1 MCTGA
6 GRSQEHCQC
15 ANFRNNDT
23 CVDSCYSDQ
32 YVDEANKCRSC
43 SSECLTCNGAGAD
56 RCLTC
61 KELKVPT
68 VNKDNFNC
76 TSECPDELPFVVDRL
91 CAARPQ
97 HIEIIIG
104 ALVTFCTML
113 VLVLFCCCKAEKAQD
128 EKRKILFVVNPEK
141 TVPIC
146 PSGVCPNMHRIRII
160 KESEIRK
167 GCDLGSG
174 QFGQVSK
181 GLWMPEKE
189 NLKIPIALKSLWT
202 MNDRTSSNDFM
213 TEVETMASLDHPS
226 ILKLLAVCLTGR
238 LEMITQLMPLGSLL
252 SYLRSNRNKIGSETM
267 LNWSVQMAQ
276 GMAYLEGRQLVHR
289 DLAARNVLVKTPTSI
304 RIADFGMTKLLRDD
318 SPVGTISPEERL
330 PIKWLAPECTAELI
344 FTSKS
349 DVWAFGVTI
358 WEVLTYGDVPYKG
371 IAPANVPAL
380 VGAGEKLPQPEIC
393 SIELYGLLLR
403 CWNIQPDL
411 RPTFSDLEK
420 LFIEK
425 AGDPGRYLVI
435 VGDKLMRPPELSRE
449 EIDDLYKDLIGL
461 DPSSGDIVEAG
472 DYRSNELC

>member
-1 MCTGA
+1 
-6 GRSQEHCQC
+6 
-15 ANFRNNDT
+15 
-23 CVDSCYSDQ
+23 
-32 YVDEANKCRSC
+32 
-43 SSECLTCNGAGAD
+43 
-56 RCLTC
+56 
-61 KELKVPT
+61 LK
-68 VNKDNFNC
+68 
-76 TSECPDELPFVVDRL
+76 
-91 CAARPQ
+91 
-97 HIEIIIG
+97 
-104 ALVTFCTML
+104 
-113 VLVLFCCCKAEKAQD
+113 
-128 EKRKILFVVNPEK
+128 
-141 TVPIC
+141 
-146 PSGVCPNMHRIRII
+146 
-160 KESEIRK
+160 
-167 GCDLGSG
+167 
-174 QFGQVSK
+174 
-181 GLWMPEKE
+181 
-189 NLKIPIALKSLWT
+189 
-202 MNDRTSSNDFM
+202 
-213 TEVETMASLDHPS
+213 
-226 ILKLLAVCLTGR
+226 
-238 LEMITQLMPLGSLL
+238 MITQLMPLGSLL
-252 SYLRSNRNKIGSETM
+252 SYMRSNRNKIGSENM

-289 DLAARNVLVKTPTSI
+289 DLAVRNVLVKTPTSI

-358 WEVLTYGDVPYKG
+358 WEVLTYGDVHYTG

-472 DYRSNELC
+472 DYHSNELC